1 MKNKKNELVL
11 SAINLV
17 RVGEAL
23 EEAKGKLKQL
33 VDQGVPYE
41 SEEMKKALVECLLLQ
56 QEWKVLEAE
65 HVRLKNRITI
75 N

>member
-11 SAINLV
+11 SALNLV

-41 SEEMKKALVECLLLQ
+41 SEEMKKALDECLSLQ
-56 QEWKVLEAE
+56 EEWKILGAE
-65 HVRLKNRITI
+65 HIWLKNEIIRS
-75 N
+75 

>member
-11 SAINLV
+11 SALNLV

-41 SEEMKKALVECLLLQ
+41 SEEMKKALEVCDE
-56 QEWKVLEAE
+56 ETA
-65 HVRLKNRITI
+65 
-75 N
+75 

>member
-1 MKNKKNELVL
+1 MKNKKNDLVL
-11 SAINLV
+11 SAITLV
-17 RVGEAL
+17 RIGEAL

-41 SEEMKKALVECLLLQ
+41 SEEMKKALEECLLLQ
-56 QEWKVLEAE
+56 GEWKVLEAE
-65 HVRLKNRITI
+65 HIRLKNKITG

>member
-11 SAINLV
+11 SAITLV
-17 RVGEAL
+17 RVGETL

-41 SEEMKKALVECLLLQ
+41 SEEMKKAS
-56 QEWKVLEAE
+56 
-65 HVRLKNRITI
+65 RLARIFCYASR
-75 N
+75 

>member
-11 SAINLV
+11 SAITLV

-41 SEEMKKALVECLLLQ
+41 SEEMKKALEECLLLQ

-65 HVRLKNRITI
+65 HVRLKNRITRS
-75 N
+75 

>member
-11 SAINLV
+11 SAITLV

>member
-11 SAINLV
+11 SALNLV
-17 RVGEAL
+17 RAGEAL

-41 SEEMKKALVECLLLQ
+41 PEEMKKALEECLLLQ

-65 HVRLKNRITI
+65 HVRLKNRITR

>member
-1 MKNKKNELVL
+1 MKNKKNDLVL
-11 SAINLV
+11 SALNLV

-23 EEAKGKLKQL
+23 EEAKGKLKKL

-41 SEEMKKALVECLLLQ
+41 SEEMKKALEECLLLQ

-65 HVRLKNRITI
+65 HVRLKKRITR

>member
-11 SAINLV
+11 SAITLV

-23 EEAKGKLKQL
+23 EEAKRKLKQL

-41 SEEMKKALVECLLLQ
+41 SEEMKKAFDECLLLQ
-56 QEWKVLEAE
+56 EEWNLLEAE
-65 HVRLKNRITI
+65 HIHLKNKVTRV
-75 N
+75 

>member
-11 SAINLV
+11 SALNLV

-23 EEAKGKLKQL
+23 EAAKGKLKQL

-41 SEEMKKALVECLLLQ
+41 SEEMKKGFG
-56 QEWKVLEAE
+56 
-65 HVRLKNRITI
+65 
-75 N
+75 

>member
-11 SAINLV
+11 SALNLV

-23 EEAKGKLKQL
+23 EEAKRKLKQL
-33 VDQGVPYE
+33 VDQGVSYE
-41 SEEMKKALVECLLLQ
+41 SDVMKKALEECLLLQ

-65 HVRLKNRITI
+65 HVQLKNRITR

>member
-1 MKNKKNELVL
+1 MKNKKNDLVL
-11 SAINLV
+11 SAITLV

-41 SEEMKKALVECLLLQ
+41 SEEMKNALDECLSLQQQWKALEVEHIQ
-56 QEWKVLEAE
+56 
-65 HVRLKNRITI
+65 LKNRITGS
-75 N
+75 

>member
-11 SAINLV
+11 LALNLV

-33 VDQGVPYE
+33 VDQGVSYE
-41 SEEMKKALVECLLLQ
+41 SDEMKKALDECLSLQ
-56 QEWKVLEAE
+56 EEWRILEAE
-65 HVRLKNRITI
+65 HVRLKNKITGS
-75 N
+75 